1 MKHCFKSYNKSDE
14 KNNVWGEVS
23 MGRFCKIVLVF
34 MLANM
39 VMVLWPMS
47 ARGDPSELPQVSLQP
62 SAITVWEGETFSLN
76 VAINNLDASFEMYG
90 LSLVSKFGYPWWSV
104 LELESVEE
112 GPFLRQFPTPPYTS
126 ENCTWFISFIESGGA
141 WVMGMLL
148 YPAADPSIPNPVF
161 PEGNGTLATLTF
173 TARVQGTTAIAFW
186 GRLVGNSSAPIE
198 VSYDLYATI
207 EVKHRNGDLN
217 GDGLVD
223 VKDIAMV
230 GKAFGSGP
238 SDANWM
244 IQADMNQDSM
254 IDIRDVALIAK
265 NFGKTFS

>member
-1 MKHCFKSYNKSDE
+1 
-14 KNNVWGEVS
+14 
-23 MGRFCKIVLVF
+23 

-39 VMVLWPMS
+39 VTVLCPIW
-47 ARGDPSELPQVSLQP
+47 ARGNPSELPQVSIQP

-76 VAINNLDASFEMYG
+76 FTISNLDVGFEMWG
-90 LSLVSKFGYPWWSV
+90 FGTVPIWGVKYFGNYNGSV

-112 GPFLRQFPTPPYTS
+112 GPFLKQFPTPPYTS
-126 ENCTWFISFIESGGA
+126 ENCTGFLFFKEPDGG
-141 WVMGMLL
+141 WVMSIWLKSVW
-148 YPAADPSIPNPVF
+148 DPSDGLNPVF

-173 TARVQGTTAIAFW
+173 KAKAQGTTSVTFEGLLI
-186 GRLVGNSSAPIE
+186 GNASAPTE
-198 VSYDLYATI
+198 VSYDLNATI

-230 GKAFGSGP
+230 GKAFGSCP

-244 IQADMNQDSM
+244 TQADMNQDSR

>member
-1 MKHCFKSYNKSDE
+1 
-14 KNNVWGEVS
+14 
-23 MGRFCKIVLVF
+23 
-34 MLANM
+34 
-39 VMVLWPMS
+39 
-47 ARGDPSELPQVSLQP
+47 
-62 SAITVWEGETFSLN
+62 
-76 VAINNLDASFEMYG
+76 
-90 LSLVSKFGYPWWSV
+90 
-104 LELESVEE
+104 
-112 GPFLRQFPTPPYTS
+112 
-126 ENCTWFISFIESGGA
+126 
-141 WVMGMLL
+141 MLL

-173 TARVQGTTAIAFW
+173 TGRVQGTTTIAFW

-207 EVKHRNGDLN
+207 EVKRRNGDLN

-244 IQADMNQDSM
+244 SQADLNQDSR